1 MHHPCPATVAWAVI
15 ITATAASFFAY
26 FNNGDGSIGT
36 TSMNR
41 REIINTPCISA
52 FQLDLDYPIETDA
65 SNRALSLIQK
75 TYRKEYYNSSI
86 SHHHFVRT
94 APGAIQDTLSEFVW
108 SDSALKQ
115 ARKKFG
121 AKVAHDATGAATS
134 RNNGGDAR
142 VRVIQDVF
150 DEIYIMRP
158 EFDLL
163 DEKKIHYDG
172 NLKLPGICT
181 IRALTYLSGKD
192 ATLVALTSRQNYTT
206 RNHSSIVLDF
216 DRELHYVSL
225 NPNNLAPL
233 VDRAQEAAV
242 GGRQRRNEPRVMI
255 KSAIHVVL
263 PGTHPLVAYLHIMLH
278 RTMVFAARSFRR
290 TFESQSQSDTP
301 SKSKVSMMAV
311 DNLMRSMNKIH
322 MILPLLLIGLPLG
335 AIFLAPVFY
344 PLQFLPYVALIIARC
359 LFHNIQFAQ
368 LSRNWVRIFMACV
381 VLVYGSRS
389 FGTTRCNTTTNI
401 RVMNTKFQS
410 SKVSTRVHIF
420 RLIIFHIAWVGV
432 YYYIEANAEMANEI
446 LLAPWQ
452 QVINLDDI
460 V

>member
-1 MHHPCPATVAWAVI
+1 MYDPCLATVAWAVT
-15 ITATAASFFAY
+15 ITAAAATFFAY
-26 FNNGDGSIGT
+26 YNGGDGGIGT
-36 TSMNR
+36 TSMNQ
-41 REIINTPCISA
+41 REIVNAPCISA
-52 FQLDLDYPIETDA
+52 FQLDLEYPIETDA
-65 SNRALSLIQK
+65 SNRALSLIQN
-75 TYRKEYYNSSI
+75 TYRQDYYNSSI

-115 ARKKFG
+115 ARTKF
-121 AKVAHDATGAATS
+121 DATSAIS
-134 RNNGGDAR
+134 RNINGGDAGI
-142 VRVIQDVF
+142 RVIHDVF

-192 ATLVALTSRQNYTT
+192 ATLVALTSQQNYTT

-225 NPNNLAPL
+225 NTPNNNLAPL
-233 VDRAQEAAV
+233 VDRAREAAA
-242 GGRQRRNEPRVMI
+242 GGRQRRNEPRVMV

-263 PGTHPLVAYLHIMLH
+263 PGTHPLVAYLHIILH

-290 TFESQSQSDTP
+290 TFESQSQSKPQSDTL
-301 SKSKVSMMAV
+301 SKSNVSMMAV

-322 MILPLLLIGLPLG
+322 MILPLLLIGIPLV
-335 AIFLAPVFY
+335 AIFLAPVFF
-344 PLQFLPYVALIIARC
+344 PLQFFPYVALVIARC
-359 LFHNIQFAQ
+359 LLTRTWARFCMA
-368 LSRNWVRIFMACV
+368 WVF
-381 VLVYGSRS
+381 LVYGLRL
-389 FGTTRCNTTTNI
+389 FGTTRWNTTTNI
-401 RVMNTKFQS
+401 RVMDKKFQNS
-410 SKVSTRVHIF
+410 NVVTRLHIF
-420 RLIIFHIAWVGV
+420 CLIVLHIGWVGV
-432 YYYIEANAEMANEI
+432 CYYIEANADMANNI

>member
-1 MHHPCPATVAWAVI
+1 MYHPCLATVPWAVI
-15 ITATAASFFAY
+15 ITTAAATLFDYS
-26 FNNGDGSIGT
+26 NGGDGGIGT

-41 REIINTPCISA
+41 RDIVNAPCISA
-52 FQLDLDYPIETDA
+52 FQLNLEYPIETDA
-65 SNRALSLIQK
+65 SNRALSLIQN
-75 TYRKEYYNSSI
+75 TYRQDYYNSSI

-94 APGAIQDTLSEFVW
+94 APGSIQDTLSEFVW

-115 ARKKFG
+115 ARTKF
-121 AKVAHDATGAATS
+121 DATGATS
-134 RNNGGDAR
+134 RNNNGGDAG
-142 VRVIQDVF
+142 VRVIHDVF
-150 DEIYIMRP
+150 DEIYIMRR

-192 ATLVALTSRQNYTT
+192 ATLVALTSQQNYTT

-225 NPNNLAPL
+225 VNNPNNNLAPL

-263 PGTHPLVAYLHIMLH
+263 PGTYPLVAYLHIILH

-290 TFESQSQSDTP
+290 TFESQSQSQSKPQSDTP
-301 SKSKVSMMAV
+301 SKSNVSMMAV

-322 MILPLLLIGLPLG
+322 MILPLLLIGIPLG

-344 PLQFLPYVALIIARC
+344 PLQFFPYVALVIARC
-359 LFHNIQFAQ
+359 L
-368 LSRNWVRIFMACV
+368 LTRTWSRFFMAWIL
-381 VLVYGSRS
+381 LVNGLRL
-389 FGTTRCNTTTNI
+389 FGTTRWNNATNI
-401 RVMNTKFQS
+401 RLTDRKFQNS
-410 SKVSTRVHIF
+410 NVVTRLHIF
-420 RLIIFHIAWVGV
+420 CLIVLHTGWIGV
-432 YYYIEANAEMANEI
+432 CYYIEANADMAKKI

-452 QVINLDDI
+452 PIMNLDDI